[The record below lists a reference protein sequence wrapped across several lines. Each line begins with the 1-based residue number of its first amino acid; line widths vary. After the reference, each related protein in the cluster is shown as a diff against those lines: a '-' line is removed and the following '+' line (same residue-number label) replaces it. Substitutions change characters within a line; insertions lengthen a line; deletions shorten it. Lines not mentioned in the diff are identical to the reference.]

1 MINMKNMKEMMNEKK
16 MGKMNKGIK
25 SLKSLKSLMQIFE
38 SVKTDNTDKTDKAI
52 FATFAMQ
59 ICVKCAN
66 CVMSI
71 FDKGA
76 YSEGSV
82 EVAQAPTNHQ
92 VFSNLSPT
100 MSPVRVA
107 EKSRISPMRY
117 AFTIVAMLTLGSWS
131 SVVFAAWTGSGQGT
145 NVGGTWYVLHETGV
159 TDLDIYKESTKNL
172 SGPGAQLTFDAKRQ
186 ATGTGNLTV
195 KDNTDHQYYSGNPG
209 HKTKSFLGVETETA
223 YDPYGPY
230 LISNVNTVT
239 SLTFKGGVT
248 LHKYVTNIKV
258 TMAQYLENPSETSL
272 DCGTNEL
279 GTASTNNSVTVAW
292 CNVPAMSYSITDD
305 ADGVFSVEVS
315 DNSEAGKYNTATF
328 TVTCNHT
335 KKAGNHTAKLVITDT
350 YGSYNKTV
358 DLSATTTKHPNS
370 ISWTADEATKKNWD
384 AAIEMNPTATN
395 TDYTNYPIVLT
406 SSNTSYATVSGH
418 TVTFLAAGEGKTVTI
433 YANQAT
439 SATYLAPTQVSKT
452 FTIKKSQT
460 IVWDETKVDPNIQ
473 IKKSRDIAGYAYGV
487 PSGRAISYS
496 SADASK
502 ISVSGNTIT
511 ANGLGD
517 VDIIATLAGD
527 ADYNEV
533 TSSKTFTVKEKETIE
548 LYFDGVIIP
557 ADGTTINLKV
567 GETSGYVT
575 SKNAAQPITYTSTN
589 SGVAIYDATAHR
601 IKAEGAGSA
610 DVTLAQEVTDDYQA
624 GSRKVKVNVSLN
636 TTTITANV
644 SEKTMEVGDTYDP
657 ALKTTNSEVTMSITS
672 TNEAVAVYEDGV
684 IKAKGA
690 GTATLTFAQAKTIKW
705 TGDTMS
711 IAVTVNKKDPNLT
724 VSGVPATAWNQTV
737 EPVITSDNTDENCP
751 FTIERISGEDRTARV
766 DGSSIKVYDN
776 NGQSVIFRVSQAG
789 NDTYNAATKDFSF
802 TVQKPATHVEYVKG
816 DVTLAKDNTSEAI
829 GFLGVPKSVKFTPT
843 SDAWADRT
851 YKLYWCATEDGEYT
865 EFASFGKDKEDK
877 SQEAT
882 IDPNAKFIKVQFDG
896 AGNMNSDTKGTFK
909 ALTITEHAAEIVV
922 NGLSDGYYDF
932 GSTYEVGNQAT
943 DRAIPIAWYSV
954 PTTTVT
960 SSNPGVFDVITE
972 TIESEIDNADESASV
987 TIRYHHKT
995 VTTGTHDEATIT
1007 LTSENGYSTSFKVK
1021 GKTIKKNQTLI
1032 WQDELTPISVGDVI
1046 PNPAIAPLALNY
1058 SIAETSAEGVVEVVD
1073 GVLKAKT
1080 VGTVKLHVANDGD
1093 AMWNAVSGDA
1103 TIKVTNLKVQRI
1115 NWDQTFTRL
1124 TTSDADVPF
1133 NASVYE
1139 RNEAG
1144 EAVAISRPVT
1154 YESDNA
1160 SVVTIVNGKLH
1171 VVGKGTA
1178 TLTAR
1183 VAGVEGVYEP
1193 AEVKRAVKVRKPSC
1207 GCDSYVLNVTSEQKF
1222 STIAS
1227 KEFSLSG
1234 EPRTLTFDA
1243 RKQLAAA
1250 QGLWFYQYYDG
1261 DWHQIRKNMDI
1272 SNDYDD
1278 YGPFDL
1284 ERNATKIK
1292 IAAEFGST
1300 LNRYVKNIKAAKAK
1314 YLELENTKDKTSTS
1328 IAFDDANLG
1337 QTYIQ
1342 SVDVRYSDIYDMLY
1356 VDHKNKNFRIT
1367 PTEIADSCGQNGH
1380 TTITIIYYAK
1390 EAINEK
1396 DTITITDNNSL
1407 TATIYVS
1414 ASVSKSDQA
1423 ITWNPTTEL
1432 KTTDVVAFDATA
1444 SSELAVTYALAEGDE
1459 DVATLTEDGKLTIK
1473 TAGDIHVTASQA
1485 GNGLYNAVAL
1495 EPVTFHI
1502 SKVTPSVSVAPVA
1515 AAVTLPGTLSAV
1527 SLNVASAVML
1537 NDKGAA
1543 VAGEFSW
1550 EDNTEALSAGTHNH
1564 TVRFNPTNEAWYNET
1579 TFAVAV
1585 TASKRDQ
1592 VISWDFADNQ
1602 TLLCSAIVP
1611 LNAVLTDDFN
1621 DEVLNKTLSYVSNNN
1636 ACAEVI
1642 ENELV
1647 IKTPGTIV
1655 ITVSRV
1661 EDATYNAASITR
1673 TITFEKATPV
1683 ITTLPSANSIYENQR
1698 LYESALL
1705 GGEVRSGERVIA
1717 GSFHWTTEDFVVTE
1731 IGPHEY
1737 DAEFVPANADCYNRV
1752 ACLVPVTFLQI
1763 ERVFTN
1769 TTGDNNWNN
1778 PENWSNGFVPPL
1790 EATSVSVSK
1799 DATISDTASL
1809 GSIVIEAGKTIT
1821 VENGG
1826 DLTIGGNPS
1835 GSVSSLGNIVV
1846 GNGGKVTVSN
1856 TFDIQDFVIT
1866 ASLGG
1871 GDEEAASGQVVGQ
1884 EKLNINGKIYIEIS
1898 FDPNGKITY
1907 GWYDFVVPFEVNML
1921 NGISRVK
1928 SANDKTLVYGTD
1940 FVLVEA
1946 DEVGRANGK
1955 NGWKRKSSGVLQPG
1969 KLYSISF
1976 DDEVDQNTFRFAWNG
1991 NGSVVNGSSYTA
2003 QCAEG
2008 SIANLR
2014 GWNGMGNGMLQHGYI
2029 PAGYKVQAFNH
2040 SQNRY
2045 ELVEGNKTFA
2055 VGTAFF
2061 VQVQKAGDINW
2072 TAAEATEDRK
2082 MYAPARVEARA
2093 TEEFCIS
2100 LRKDGRK
2107 KAEDILYFSASED
2120 ATNSY
2125 MIGHDLTKM
2134 GNATSAKVAQ
2144 MWTEKNGL
2152 QLCDIETPLY
2162 NNTASTPLM
2171 LFAPQG
2177 GEFTLAVE
2185 QVAEGASLYLT
2196 YNGNIIWDLTAGS
2209 YDIELDEGTNYGY
2222 GLLLE
2227 ANKAPQITT
2236 GVDESDAK
2244 TETVRKVMIENQLY
2258 IISPEGQIYNVT
2270 GKKMR

>member
-1 MINMKNMKEMMNEKK
+1 MNMKKLQLSINRGFLLLLLLSIELSAFATSKNYYSKAVAHAVPSSVGKVWVGVENGTDSRGWSNPGSAETYDWTQKNAKEAPSYKYNYYIEDSDPEGYTFAGWYKNSECTNSK
-16 MGKMNKGIK
+16 TPNR
-25 SLKSLKSLMQIFE
+25 SFSE
-38 SVKTDNTDKTDKAI
+38 DVTATETEKTDLEYWAKWNPNTYTVNYNGN
-52 FATFAMQ
+52 ATATLGGS
-59 ICVKCAN
+59 
-66 CVMSI
+66 MSQQTLTY
-71 FDKGA
+71 G
-76 YSEGSV
+76 GTTTLNNV
-82 EVAQAPTNHQ
+82 
-92 VFSNLSPT
+92 
-100 MSPVRVA
+100 
-107 EKSRISPMRY
+107 
-117 AFTIVAMLTLGSWS
+117 AFTNGYTVTYDENGGS
-131 SVVFAAWTGSGQGT
+131 SVSDQ
-145 NVGGTWYVLHETGV
+145 
-159 TDLDIYKESTKNL
+159 
-172 SGPGAQLTFDAKRQ
+172 
-186 ATGTGNLTV
+186 TV
-195 KDNTDHQYYSGNPG
+195 YSD
-209 HKTKSFLGVETETA
+209 FLGWA
-223 YDPYGPY
+223 
-230 LISNVNTVT
+230 
-239 SLTFKGGVT
+239 
-248 LHKYVTNIKV
+248 
-258 TMAQYLENPSETSL
+258 
-272 DCGTNEL
+272 
-279 GTASTNNSVTVAW
+279 
-292 CNVPAMSYSITDD
+292 
-305 ADGVFSVEVS
+305 
-315 DNSEAGKYNTATF
+315 
-328 TVTCNHT
+328 
-335 KKAGNHTAKLVITDT
+335 
-350 YGSYNKTV
+350 
-358 DLSATTTKHPNS
+358 
-370 ISWTADEATKKNWD
+370 
-384 AAIEMNPTATN
+384 
-395 TDYTNYPIVLT
+395 T
-406 SSNTSYATVSGH
+406 SSGGA
-418 TVTFLAAGEGKTVTI
+418 VT
-433 YANQAT
+433 YANQANFAEALKT
-439 SATYLAPTQVSKT
+439 NNGVDLNLYAKWSAIPSITLPTP
-452 FTIKKSQT
+452 
-460 IVWDETKVDPNIQ
+460 TKD
-473 IKKSRDIAGYAYGV
+473 GV
-487 PSGRAISYS
+487 LFSGWY
-496 SADASK
+496 D
-502 ISVSGNTIT
+502 
-511 ANGLGD
+511 GD
-517 VDIIATLAGD
+517 VNNENNFKGTGGGTYTPTKNVTLTAKWTD
-527 ADYNEV
+527 RYTPHFYCNE
-533 TSSKTFTVKEKETIE
+533 
-548 LYFDGVIIP
+548 IP
-557 ADGTTINLKV
+557 MNEDDVLNLNV
-567 GETSGYVT
+567 GETSGVVT
-575 SKNAAQPITYTSTN
+575 SNNTERAISGSSGNPAVARYNTVTN
-589 SGVAIYDATAHR
+589 RIEAVGEGTATL
-601 IKAEGAGSA
+601 
-610 DVTLAQEVTDDYQA
+610 TLSQTATDKFQA
-624 GSRKVKVNVSLN
+624 GNRNVTVNVSLN

-644 SEKTMEVGDTYDP
+644 DAKTMDVGDNYNP
-657 ALKTTNSEVTMSITS
+657 ALTTTNNEVAMSITS

-690 GTATLTFAQAKTIKW
+690 GTATITFAQAKTTKW
-705 TGDTMS
+705 TAGSKT
-711 IAVTVNKKDPNLT
+711 IAVTVNKKNPNLT
-724 VSGVPATAWNQTV
+724 ITGVPANAWNQTI
-737 EPVITSDNTDENCP
+737 EPEITSANTDESCP
-751 FTIERISGEDRTARV
+751 ITITRISGVDRTARV
-766 DGSSIKVYDN
+766 FGNSIKVYDN
-776 NGQSVIFRVSQAG
+776 NGQSAIFQVSQAG
-789 NDTYNAATKDFSF
+789 NDTYDAASRNCTI
-802 TVQKPATHVEYVKG
+802 TVQKPNNHVTYSVG
-816 DVTLAKDNTSEAI
+816 NVTLAKDKDQIIEFS
-829 GFLGVPKSVKFTPT
+829 GVPGTVTFTPS
-843 SDAWADRT
+843 SDASADRD
-851 YKLYWCATEDGEYT
+851 YKLHWATSKEASFTPFQSYDKNDEGKQQSVDIDPSARALKV
-865 EFASFGKDKEDK
+865 EFA
-877 SQEAT
+877 
-882 IDPNAKFIKVQFDG
+882 G
-896 AGNMNSDTKGTFK
+896 AWNMLNSKTGTFGN
-909 ALTITEHAAEIVV
+909 LTITERKGIEIS
-922 NGLSDGYYDF
+922 GLSDGYYDF

-972 TIESEIDNADESASV
+972 TIESEIDNYNPSSSV
-987 TIRYHHKT
+987 IIRYHHKR
-995 VTTGTHDEATIT
+995 VTEGDKDEATIT

-1058 SIAETSAEGVVEVVD
+1058 TITETTEEGVVEIEN
-1073 GVLKAKT
+1073 GVLKAKK

-1093 AMWNAVSGDA
+1093 AMWNPIDGDY
-1103 TIKVTNLKVQRI
+1103 TIKVTNLKVQHI
-1115 NWDQTFTRL
+1115 NWDKTFTRL
-1124 TTSDADVPF
+1124 TTSDADVTL
-1133 NASVYE
+1133 NATAYE
-1139 RNEAG
+1139 YVNKEK
-1144 EAVAISRPVT
+1144 VAIVARPVT
-1154 YESDNA
+1154 YESDNT
-1160 SVVTIVNGKLH
+1160 SVVTIVDGKLH

-1207 GCDSYVLNVTSEQKF
+1207 GCDSYVLNVTSEQTYG
-1222 STIAS
+1222 TIAS
-1227 KEFSLSG
+1227 KEFSISG
-1234 EPRTLTFDA
+1234 EPSTLTFEA
-1243 RKQLAAA
+1243 KKQWAAA
-1250 QGLWFYQYYDG
+1250 QGLWIYQYYDG

-1272 SNDYDD
+1272 SNGDYVK

-1300 LNRYVKNIKAAKAK
+1300 LRRYVQNIKAVKAK
-1314 YLELENTKDKTSTS
+1314 YLELENTKDKTTASV
-1328 IAFDDANLG
+1328 AFDDANLG

-1342 SVDVRYSDIYDMLY
+1342 SVDVRYSNIYDMLY

-1423 ITWNPTTEL
+1423 ITWNPTTTEL
-1432 KTTDVVAFDATA
+1432 KTTDVVAFDATS

-1473 TAGDIHVTASQA
+1473 TSGDIHVTASQA
-1485 GNGLYNAVAL
+1485 GNALYNAVAL
-1495 EPVTFHI
+1495 EPKTFHI

-1543 VAGEFSW
+1543 VAGEFAW
-1550 EDNTEALSAGTHNH
+1550 VDNTEVLSAGTHNH
-1564 TVRFNPTNEAWYNET
+1564 TVRFTPTNEAWYNET

-1585 TASKRDQ
+1585 TASKRNQ
-1592 VISWDFADNQ
+1592 VITWDFADNQ

-1611 LNAVLTDDFN
+1611 LNAVLKDGFN
-1621 DEVLNKTLSYVSNNN
+1621 DEVLDKTLSYVSNND

-1655 ITVSRV
+1655 ITVSRA

-1683 ITTLPSANSIYENQR
+1683 IATLPSANSIYENQQ

-1705 GGEVRSGERVIA
+1705 GGEVRSGERLIA

-1737 DAEFVPANADCYNRV
+1737 DAEFVPANEACYNSV
-1752 ACLVPVTFLQI
+1752 ACRVPVTILQI

-1769 TTGDNNWNN
+1769 NTGDNDWNN
-1778 PENWSNGFVPPL
+1778 PNNWSNGFVPPL
-1790 EATSVSVSK
+1790 EATSVFISK
-1799 DATISDTASL
+1799 DATISNVASL
-1809 GSIVIEAGKTIT
+1809 GSIAIENGKTIT

-1835 GSVSSLGNIVV
+1835 TPISGLGNIIV

-1856 TFDIQDFVIT
+1856 TFDVQDIVIT

-1871 GDEEAASGQVVGQ
+1871 GDEEAASGQVVGH
-1884 EKLNINGKIYIEIS
+1884 ENLKINGNIYIEIN
-1898 FDPNGKITY
+1898 FDPSGQVSQ

-1921 NGISRVK
+1921 TGISRVK
-1928 SANDKTLVYGTD
+1928 TANDKVLEYGTD
-1940 FVLVEA
+1940 FVIIEA

-1955 NGWKRKSSGVLQPG
+1955 SGWKRKNSGVLVPG
-1969 KLYSISF
+1969 KLYSISL
-1976 DDEVDQNTFRFAWNG
+1976 DNRVTQNTFRFAWNG
-1991 NGSVVNGSSYTA
+1991 KGSVENGESFSA

-2008 SIANLR
+2008 SIESLR
-2014 GWNGMGNGMLQHGYI
+2014 GWNGMGNGMLRHGHI

-2040 SQNRY
+2040 AQNRY
-2045 ELVEGNKTFA
+2045 ELVEGNRTFA

-2061 VQVQKAGDINW
+2061 VQVSEAGDVNW
-2072 TAAEATEDRK
+2072 TASEATNERP
-2082 MYAPARVEARA
+2082 MYAPARVAA
-2093 TEEFCIS
+2093 QTTEEFCIA
-2100 LRKDGRK
+2100 LRKDDRK

-2236 GVDESDAK
+2236 GVDETDAK
-2244 TETVRKVMIENQLY
+2244 AETVRKVMIDNQLY
-2258 IISPEGQIYNVT
+2258 LISPEGQIYNVT